1 MFYWTCFCIFKYAI
15 IFKAKRVPNWR
26 MMITIVKIP
35 VEDGIFFCKKI
46 GGGIVSLLN
55 LDHFSKEDILSLLDL
70 ALEFKRGKKVDF
82 KQKKVVCNLFFE
94 PSTRTHYSFDMAAKR
109 LGCQTINFNT
119 EGSALE
125 KNESF
130 YDTVKFFEAIEP
142 DVLVIRS
149 QIDNYYKQFN
159 NFKIP
164 IVNGGD
170 GVSNHPSQSLLDL
183 LTIYENFNR
192 IDNLNI
198 LIVGDIKHS
207 RVAHT
212 NIDILERLGNKVF
225 LAGPK
230 SFQEE
235 DLFFVDFD
243 EYVDKVDVV
252 MMLRIQ
258 FERHQDAF
266 DFEKEEYLD
275 KYGLNQARYD
285 KLKDDAIIMHP
296 APFNRGIEIADEIVE
311 ADKSRIFEQMKNGL
325 YLRMGVLYNEL
336 KQ

>member
-1 MFYWTCFCIFKYAI
+1 M
-15 IFKAKRVPNWR
+15 
-26 MMITIVKIP
+26 
-35 VEDGIFFCKKI
+35 
-46 GGGIVSLLN
+46 SLYN
-55 LDHFSKEDILSLLDL
+55 LDAFSKEDIVSLLEL
-70 ALEFKRGKKVDF
+70 ALEFKNGKKVNF
-82 KQKKVVCNLFFE
+82 NQEKVVCNLFFE

-149 QIDNYYKQFN
+149 QIDKYYESFS
-159 NFKIP
+159 NFKVP

-170 GVSNHPSQSLLDL
+170 GVSNHPTQSLLDL
-183 LTIYENFNR
+183 LTIYEQFKR
-192 IDNLNI
+192 LDNLNI

-212 NIDILERLGNKVF
+212 NIKIMEKLGNQVF
-225 LAGPK
+225 LAGPPP
-230 SFQEE
+230 FQEE
-235 DLFFVDFD
+235 DLFFVDLD
-243 EYVDKVDVV
+243 EYLPKVDVV

-258 FERHQDAF
+258 FERHQES
-266 DFEKEEYLD
+266 FEFSKEEYLD
-275 KYGLNQARYD
+275 HYGLNQRRYD
-285 KLKDDAIIMHP
+285 LLKDDAIIMHP

-311 ADKSRIFEQMKNGL
+311 ADKSRIFTQMKNGL
-325 YLRMGVLYNEL
+325 FLRMGVLYNEL
-336 KQ
+336 NK